1 MGRGLSCLPLLALLA
16 SGSVHAA
23 TLRTNIRVDHPR
35 VRLSDLFSGLTA
47 GQDAD
52 IGDAPALGGN
62 YVVGGPQ
69 LTAIAAQFG
78 VDWPD
83 ASPLV
88 STTVTRATRMIEED
102 DVLPVLRQSFD
113 FPEDAH
119 VEMTLVGFKPVA
131 VPAQETAAPTVLHL
145 DWSSHEGG
153 HFSARMEIPSST
165 GGKGTAFPVTGTV
178 TMEVKA
184 VALRHSVRPG
194 QPILP
199 EDVSVTLVRSSDVPD
214 DALQSIDDAVG
225 LETRSSLS
233 AGQVLA
239 SSQLVHPQLVRRGS
253 PVVLSYSQ
261 SSLHLTVSGTVM
273 EAGGKGDMVHVY
285 NASSRMVLT
294 GRVIGRTEVEVIP
307 GITPLSADSR
317 NRPEAV
323 SLPTL

>member
-1 MGRGLSCLPLLALLA
+1 
-16 SGSVHAA
+16 
-23 TLRTNIRVDHPR
+23 
-35 VRLSDLFSGLTA
+35 
-47 GQDAD
+47 
-52 IGDAPALGGN
+52 
-62 YVVGGPQ
+62 
-69 LTAIAAQFG
+69 
-78 VDWPD
+78 
-83 ASPLV
+83 
-88 STTVTRATRMIEED
+88 
-102 DVLPVLRQSFD
+102 
-113 FPEDAH
+113 
-119 VEMTLVGFKPVA
+119 MTLTGFKPVA

-145 DWSSHEGG
+145 DRPPHGGG
-153 HFSARMEIPSST
+153 HFSAHMEIPSST
-165 GGKGTAFPVTGTV
+165 GGKGTAFSVTGTV

-184 VALRHSVRPG
+184 VALRHSLRPG

-199 EDVSVTLVRSSDVPD
+199 EDVSVALVRSSDVPD
-214 DALQSIDDAVG
+214 DALQSVDDAVG

-239 SSQLVHPQLVRRGS
+239 SSQLVHPQLVKRGS

>member
-1 MGRGLSCLPLLALLA
+1 MLRGLSCLPLLALLA

-119 VEMTLVGFKPVA
+119 VE
-131 VPAQETAAPTVLHL
+131 
-145 DWSSHEGG
+145 
-153 HFSARMEIPSST
+153 
-165 GGKGTAFPVTGTV
+165 
-178 TMEVKA
+178 
-184 VALRHSVRPG
+184 
-194 QPILP
+194 
-199 EDVSVTLVRSSDVPD
+199 
-214 DALQSIDDAVG
+214 
-225 LETRSSLS
+225 
-233 AGQVLA
+233 
-239 SSQLVHPQLVRRGS
+239 
-253 PVVLSYSQ
+253 
-261 SSLHLTVSGTVM
+261 
-273 EAGGKGDMVHVY
+273 
-285 NASSRMVLT
+285 
-294 GRVIGRTEVEVIP
+294 
-307 GITPLSADSR
+307 
-317 NRPEAV
+317 
-323 SLPTL
+323 

>member
-1 MGRGLSCLPLLALLA
+1 MVRGLSCLPLLALLA
-16 SGSVHAA
+16 FGSVHAA

-119 VEMTLVGFKPVA
+119 VEITLAGFKPVA
-131 VPAQETAAPTVLHL
+131 VPAQETAAPTILHL
-145 DWSSHEGG
+145 DRPSHGGG

-178 TMEVKA
+178 TMEFEA